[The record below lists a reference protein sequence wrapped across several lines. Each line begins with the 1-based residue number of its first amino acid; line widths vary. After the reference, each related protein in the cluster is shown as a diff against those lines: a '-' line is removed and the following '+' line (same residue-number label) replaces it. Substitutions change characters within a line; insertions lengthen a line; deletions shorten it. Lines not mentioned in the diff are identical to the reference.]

1 MAEYYYKDALKL
13 GQKEYRSRVSKGQ
26 SPCLPVLDDFISAE
40 AAASGTDLGIV
51 QIPAE
56 WIVGTKTRGR
66 VNAFAPN
73 FMPLLEDG
81 SEFAMKWERLCKA
94 HLSEGIREP
103 IKAYEYLNRYYVEE
117 GNKRVSVLKFFDAVT
132 IPGRVIRILPE
143 RNGETELYYEFVE
156 FQRCSG
162 INYLEFSK
170 KGSCATLQRL
180 LGKAT
185 EELWTEEESRRF
197 ATAYHAFRKAYR
209 SSGGEKL
216 HATVADALLS
226 YLQIYGYQSLFSDSE
241 GQVKKSIGKIWEELK
256 LGQEEQTIEVKSVPA
271 AEKKQHLLTKVLPT
285 TAPATLKVAFLYDGT
300 PEISGWTYEHERG
313 RQYVQRVFAER
324 IETTPYFNA
333 MRIDLPALLEDAV
346 AQGNKLIFTTSPRML
361 QASLRAAVDSP
372 DTVIMNCSLHTSHR
386 YIRSYYA
393 RMYEAKFIIG
403 AMAGS
408 LSDTDDLGYLCDY
421 PIFGQ
426 IAGINAFALGAQM
439 VNPRARVHL
448 EWSSVKKEKQA
459 IRDLTD
465 QGIRFISTQDTSRFS
480 HGARNSFG
488 LSHYDAGI
496 PTLLAWPVWR
506 WGVYY
511 ETILRRMMDKT
522 VQEEYEASSRALNYY
537 WGMSAGVVD
546 LRYSAALPRGTRRLA
561 EYLKG
566 SIIRGDCNPFL
577 APLHTQ
583 LGRLMGENQQAL
595 TLEQI
600 VNMDYLV
607 DNVEGSIP
615 TYEELGPM
623 GRATVDSMGVEDALK
638 KGET

>member
-13 GQKEYRSRVSKGQ
+13 GQREYRSRIGRGM
-26 SPCLPVLDDFISAE
+26 SPCLPVLDDFVSGEI
-40 AAASGTDLGIV
+40 AAAGTDLGIV
-51 QIPAE
+51 QIPAD

-66 VNAFAPN
+66 VNAFASN
-73 FMPLLEDG
+73 FMPLLEEG
-81 SEFAMKWERLCKA
+81 TEFAMKWEGLCKA

-103 IKAYEYLNRYYVEE
+103 IKAYEYMNRYYVEE

-143 RNGETELYYEFVE
+143 RNEETELYFELVE
-156 FQRCSG
+156 FSRYSG

-170 KGSCATLQRL
+170 KGCCATLQRL
-180 LGKAT
+180 LGKAPD
-185 EELWTEEESRRF
+185 EDWSEEETGRF
-197 ATAYHAFRKAYR
+197 TTAYHAFLRAYR
-209 SSGGEKL
+209 ASGGEKL
-216 HATVADALLS
+216 HVTVADALLS
-226 YLQIYGYQSLFSDSE
+226 YLQIYGYQSLFSDPE
-241 GQVKKSIGKIWEELK
+241 GQIRKSIGKMWEELK
-256 LGQEEQTIEVKSVPA
+256 LGQEEQTIEVKSVPGS
-271 AEKKQHLLTKVLPT
+271 EKKQNLLSKVLPT
-285 TAPATLKVAFLYDGT
+285 PSPAPLKVAFLYDGT
-300 PEISGWTYEHERG
+300 PEGSGWIYEHERG
-313 RQYVQRVFAER
+313 RQYVQRVFADR

-333 MRIDLPALLEDAV
+333 MRIDPLALLEDAV
-346 AQGNKLIFTTSPRML
+346 AQGTKLIFTTSPRLL
-361 QASLRAAVDSP
+361 QPSLRIAVDHP
-372 DTVIMNCSLHTSHR
+372 DVVIMNCSLNTAHR

-408 LSDTDDLGYLCDY
+408 LSHTDDLGYLCDY

-448 EWSSVKKEKQA
+448 EWSSVKGGKLA
-459 IRDLTD
+459 IQELLDRGVQL
-465 QGIRFISTQDTSRFS
+465 ISTQDTAKLTFGSRS
-480 HGARNSFG
+480 SFG
-488 LSHYDAGI
+488 LSHYDTGI

-511 ETILRRMMDKT
+511 EAILRRMMDKT
-522 VQEEYEASSRALNYY
+522 VQEEYEASNRALNYY

-607 DNVEGSIP
+607 DNVDGSIP

-623 GRATVDSMGVEDALK
+623 GKATVDSMGVEDALK
-638 KGET
+638 RGTV